1 MAVATIYTRGLI
13 GIQAPFVTVEAH
25 VSKGLPAFTLV
36 GLPESTVRASRD
48 RVRSAILNS
57 GYQFPARRITV
68 SLAPADLPKEGARYD
83 LPVAL
88 AILAATQ
95 QIPGT
100 RLDQYEFL
108 GELSLAGEL
117 RGVYGAIPAALGAA
131 EDGRQLILPQANVD
145 EIALLPD
152 SQARLAGCLHQVC
165 RFLQGNDTLTAADPT
180 AMLQPTTPDGG
191 DLAEVIGQQHARR
204 ALEIAAAGG
213 HNLLL
218 IGPPG
223 TGKTMLA
230 SRLPGLLP
238 PLSDNEAMETAAI
251 TSLVS
256 VSTAKRHW
264 RQRPLR
270 APHHSTT
277 MAALVG
283 GGAVPRPGEISLA
296 HNGVLFLDELPEF
309 QRRVLDALREP
320 LETGEIHIARVQ
332 ASICLP
338 ARFQLVA
345 AMNPSPSGDCRGVHA
360 RCGGADIVRYLNRLS
375 GPFLDRFDLS
385 VEVPQLP
392 PGSLRRRPARTARP
406 CVRGSWRQGPSSY
419 SARRCL
425 TPD

>member
-131 EDGRQLILPQANVD
+131 ADGRQLILPQANVD
-145 EIALLPD
+145 EIVLLPD
-152 SQARLAGCLHQVC
+152 SQARLASGLHQVC
-165 RFLQGNDTLTAADPT
+165 RFLQGNDALTAADPT
-180 AMLQPTTPDGG
+180 AMPRPATPDGG

-230 SRLPGLLP
+230 SLLPGLLP

-264 RQRPLR
+264 RQRPFR
-270 APHHSTT
+270 APHHSTAQQCPRWS
-277 MAALVG
+277 AA
-283 GGAVPRPGEISLA
+283 APFRAPAKFRWPITACCFSTNCRNFSGECLMRCA
-296 HNGVLFLDELPEF
+296 NLL
-309 QRRVLDALREP
+309 RRVK
-320 LETGEIHIARVQ
+320 
-332 ASICLP
+332 SI
-338 ARFQLVA
+338 
-345 AMNPSPSGDCRGVHA
+345 SRG
-360 RCGGADIVRYLNRLS
+360 Y
-375 GPFLDRFDLS
+375 
-385 VEVPQLP
+385 
-392 PGSLRRRPARTARP
+392 RPASACQRAFSWWRP
-406 CVRGSWRQGPSSY
+406 
-419 SARRCL
+419 
-425 TPD
+425 